1 MQTPP
6 TPNLPLCR
14 YVLFDPLISKIIL
27 ERNKL
32 SRFPN
37 FWTKL
42 QKFSQKK
49 IFPHLVNLV
58 NNLLFFQVVWLS
70 IADFIYTRVGDT
82 SSVGISVLRSVRLL
96 RIFKV
101 TR

>member
-1 MQTPP
+1 
-6 TPNLPLCR
+6 
-14 YVLFDPLISKIIL
+14 
-27 ERNKL
+27 
-32 SRFPN
+32 
-37 FWTKL
+37 L